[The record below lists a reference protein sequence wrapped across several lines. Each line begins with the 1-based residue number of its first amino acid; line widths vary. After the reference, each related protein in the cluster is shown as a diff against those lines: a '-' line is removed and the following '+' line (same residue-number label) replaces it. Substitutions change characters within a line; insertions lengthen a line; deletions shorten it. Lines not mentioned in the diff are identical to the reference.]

1 MFLLDT
7 MINICHITI
16 DAWFCLYLLTL
27 SNSSSL
33 MNLKISVTLLS
44 QKDISCVWLQSPV
57 LTDASSCFLLLW
69 YQSPHLRSP
78 ATEQMNWISCNYLK
92 TMSRPTT
99 LSVDSGLSAGCPK
112 KIGILSSFEIL
123 GLGGVFLG
131 VKNNSKNFGNKK
143 IILLFSKILSK

>member
-1 MFLLDT
+1 MFFLDK

-99 LSVDSGLSAGCPK
+99 HNIICRFWSICRVSQKNWD
-112 KIGILSSFEIL
+112 FVQFWDFRL
-123 GLGGVFLG
+123 GRGVFRG
-131 VKNNSKNFGNKK
+131 KK
-143 IILLFSKILSK
+143 